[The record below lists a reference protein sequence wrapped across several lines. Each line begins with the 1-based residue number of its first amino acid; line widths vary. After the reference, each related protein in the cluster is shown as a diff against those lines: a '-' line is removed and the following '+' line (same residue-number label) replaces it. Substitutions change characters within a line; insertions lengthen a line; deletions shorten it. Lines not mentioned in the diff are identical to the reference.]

1 MKVSNRTLAFNTDFF
16 HYIQFQNSQR
26 QPTTQ
31 TTLVFESLYRVWRGS
46 SLPNYRNYMPIFFTI
61 SSFKTFG
68 GCQSIQLH
76 KLHLNSNDIVQLRLT
91 DQYQLQKLHADFFHY
106 IQFQNVRRVPVYPTT
121 QTTPKFESHS
131 PAQADRPIPTTETT
145 CPFFSLYPVS
155 KQSEAA
161 NYTNYTCFRI
171 TISSLE
177 RV

>member
-1 MKVSNRTLAFNTDFF
+1 
-16 HYIQFQNSQR
+16 
-26 QPTTQ
+26 
-31 TTLVFESLYRVWRGS
+31 
-46 SLPNYRNYMPIFFTI
+46 MPIFFTI

-68 GCQSIQLH
+68 GCQSIQLQ

-121 QTTPKFESHS
+121 QTTLQFESHMKGLANWTWPTTETTGRFFS
-131 PAQADRPIPTTETT
+131 LYPVWKGKAYPTTETTSDFESDNPDWEHWPIPTTETT
-145 CPFFSLYPVS
+145 CRFFSLYPVS

-161 NYTNYTCFRI
+161 NYINYTCFRI